1 MCCGRGRDFKVT
13 QADAGAARS
22 HGQTSVSDQLSHAY
36 AVCRGISRRAAK
48 NFYYGF
54 MVLPSEKRNALSA
67 VYAFMRHADDIS
79 DESGVD
85 PQIKR
90 QKLTEWLDS
99 AKTVFAGKATDDPV
113 LMALGDAQKKFKIPP
128 ELFEK
133 LVYGTSLDL
142 DIPPA
147 SAEAPAILCET
158 FEDLK
163 QYCYYVASVVGL
175 VCIKIFGYQDT
186 KAEFLAEDCGLAFQ
200 LTNIIRDI
208 KEDAS
213 MGRIYIPAEDL
224 VRSKL
229 TAANFAS
236 STLQDPAQVQQLR
249 PALEYEADRAR
260 KYYESAKWLMELI
273 DEDSRAALWV
283 LVEIY
288 SRLLKKITDRNYDV
302 LTERVRLTLWEKLK
316 VLSRGFLLRIA

>member
-1 MCCGRGRDFKVT
+1 
-13 QADAGAARS
+13 
-22 HGQTSVSDQLSHAY
+22 VSDQLSHAY
-36 AVCRGISRRAAK
+36 AVCRGIARRAAK

-79 DESGVD
+79 DEPGVD
-85 PQIKR
+85 PQLKR
-90 QKLTEWLDS
+90 QKLSEWLDA
-99 AKTVFAGKATDDPV
+99 AKAVFAGKAKDDPV
-113 LMALGDAQKKFKIPP
+113 LMALGDAQNKFKIPP

-147 SAEAPAILCET
+147 SPESPAILCNT

-175 VCIKIFGYQDT
+175 VCIRIFGYQDT

-224 VRSKL
+224 VRSNL

-236 STLQDPAQVQQLR
+236 SVLQDPAQAQQQLR
-249 PALEYEADRAR
+249 PVLEYEAERAR

-288 SRLLKKITDRNYDV
+288 SRLLQKITDRNYDV

>member
-1 MCCGRGRDFKVT
+1 M
-13 QADAGAARS
+13 
-22 HGQTSVSDQLSHAY
+22 SDQLSHAY
-36 AVCRGISRRAAK
+36 AVCRGIARRAAK

-79 DESGVD
+79 DEPGVD
-85 PQIKR
+85 PQLKR
-90 QKLTEWLDS
+90 QKLGEWLDA
-99 AKTVFAGKATDDPV
+99 AKAVFGGKATDDPV
-113 LMALGDAQKKFKIPP
+113 LMALGDAQAKFKIPP

-147 SAEAPAILCET
+147 SPESPAILCET
-158 FEDLK
+158 FQDLK

-175 VCIKIFGYQDT
+175 VCIRIFGYQDT

-213 MGRIYIPAEDL
+213 LGRIYIPAEDL
-224 VRSKL
+224 ARSNL
-229 TAANFAS
+229 TSANFAS
-236 STLQDPAQVQQLR
+236 SALKDPAQAPQLR
-249 PALEYEADRAR
+249 PALEYEAERAR

-288 SRLLKKITDRNYDV
+288 SRLLRKITDRNYDV

>member
-1 MCCGRGRDFKVT
+1 
-13 QADAGAARS
+13 
-22 HGQTSVSDQLSHAY
+22 VSGQLSHAY

-54 MVLPSEKRNALSA
+54 MVLPAEKRNALSA

-79 DESGVD
+79 DEPGVD
-85 PQIKR
+85 PLLKR
-90 QKLTEWLDS
+90 QKLNEWLDA
-99 AKTVFAGKATDDPV
+99 AKTVFAGKPTDDPV

-147 SAEAPAILCET
+147 SAEAPAVLCNT

-175 VCIKIFGYQDT
+175 VCIRIFGYEDS

-200 LTNIIRDI
+200 LTNIIRDV

-213 MGRIYIPAEDL
+213 MGRIYIPEEDL
-224 VRSKL
+224 ARTNL
-229 TAANFAS
+229 TAANFS
-236 STLQDPAQVQQLR
+236 SSLLQDPARAQQLR

-273 DEDSRAALWV
+273 EEDSRAALWV

-288 SRLLKKITDRNYDV
+288 SRLLQKITDRNYDV

>member
-1 MCCGRGRDFKVT
+1 
-13 QADAGAARS
+13 
-22 HGQTSVSDQLSHAY
+22 VSDQLSHAY

-79 DESGVD
+79 DEPGVD

-99 AKTVFAGKATDDPV
+99 AKTVFSGKATDDPV

-224 VRSKL
+224 VRSNL

-249 PALEYEADRAR
+249 PTLEYEADRAR

-288 SRLLKKITDRNYDV
+288 SRLLKKIADRNYDV
-302 LTERVRLTLWEKLK
+302 LTERVRLTLPEKLK

>member
-1 MCCGRGRDFKVT
+1 MN
-13 QADAGAARS
+13 Q
-22 HGQTSVSDQLSHAY
+22 QLNHAY

-54 MVLPSEKRNALSA
+54 IVLPSEKRNALSA
-67 VYAFMRHADDIS
+67 VYAFMRHADDIT
-79 DESGVD
+79 DEPGID
-85 PQIKR
+85 PQQKR
-90 QKLTEWLDS
+90 QKLSEWMEA
-99 AKTVFAGKATDDPV
+99 AKAVFAGKATDDPV
-113 LMALGDAQKKFKIPP
+113 LMALGDAQKNFKIPP

-142 DIPPA
+142 DIPAA
-147 SAEAPAILCET
+147 SAEAPAILCNT

-175 VCIKIFGYQDT
+175 VCIRIFGYEDS

-208 KEDAS
+208 KEDAG
-213 MGRIYIPAEDL
+213 MGRIYIPEEDL
-224 VRSKL
+224 ARTNLS
-229 TAANFAS
+229 AANFSSAS
-236 STLQDPAQVQQLR
+236 LQDPAQVQQLR
-249 PALEYEADRAR
+249 PALEYEAERAR

-273 DEDSRAALWV
+273 EEDSRAALWV

-288 SRLLKKITDRNYDV
+288 SRLLKKITERNYDV
-302 LTERVRLTLWEKLK
+302 LTERVRLTFWEKMK

>member
-1 MCCGRGRDFKVT
+1 VN
-13 QADAGAARS
+13 Q
-22 HGQTSVSDQLSHAY
+22 QLSHAY

-67 VYAFMRHADDIS
+67 VYAFMRHADDIT
-79 DESGVD
+79 DEPGID
-85 PQIKR
+85 PQQKR
-90 QKLTEWLDS
+90 QKLTEWLEA
-99 AKTVFAGKATDDPV
+99 AKAVFGGKVTDDPV
-113 LMALGDAQKKFKIPP
+113 LMALGDAQKNFKIPP

-147 SAEAPAILCET
+147 NGDTPAILCNT
-158 FEDLK
+158 FADLK

-175 VCIKIFGYQDT
+175 VCIRIFGYEDS

-208 KEDAS
+208 KEDAG
-213 MGRIYIPAEDL
+213 MGRIYIPEEDL
-224 VRSKL
+224 TRSNL
-229 TAANFAS
+229 SAANFSAAS
-236 STLQDPAQVQQLR
+236 LQDPAQVQHLR
-249 PALEYEADRAR
+249 PALEYEAERAR

-273 DEDSRAALWV
+273 EEDSRAALWV

-288 SRLLKKITDRNYDV
+288 SRLLKKISERNYDV
-302 LTERVRLTLWEKLK
+302 LTERVRLTFWEKMK

>member
-1 MCCGRGRDFKVT
+1 
-13 QADAGAARS
+13 
-22 HGQTSVSDQLSHAY
+22 VSGQLSHAY

-54 MVLPSEKRNALSA
+54 MVLPAEKRNALSA

-79 DESGVD
+79 DEPGVD
-85 PQIKR
+85 PLLKR
-90 QKLTEWLDS
+90 QKLNEWLEA
-99 AKTVFAGKATDDPV
+99 AKTVFTGKPTDDPV

-147 SAEAPAILCET
+147 SAEAPAILCNT
-158 FEDLK
+158 FDDLK

-175 VCIKIFGYQDT
+175 VCIRIFGYEDS

-200 LTNIIRDI
+200 LTNIIRDV

-213 MGRIYIPAEDL
+213 MGRIYIPEEDL
-224 VRSKL
+224 ARTNL
-229 TAANFAS
+229 TAANFS
-236 STLQDPAQVQQLR
+236 SSLLQDPAQAQQLR
-249 PALEYEADRAR
+249 PALEYEAERAR

-273 DEDSRAALWV
+273 EEDSRAALWV

-288 SRLLKKITDRNYDV
+288 SRLLQKITDRNYDV

>member
-1 MCCGRGRDFKVT
+1 M
-13 QADAGAARS
+13 
-22 HGQTSVSDQLSHAY
+22 SDQLSHAY

-79 DESGVD
+79 DEAGVD
-85 PQIKR
+85 SQLKR
-90 QKLTEWLDS
+90 QKLQEWLDAS
-99 AKTVFAGKATDDPV
+99 KEVFAGKATDDPV

-142 DIPPA
+142 DIPTA
-147 SAEAPAILCET
+147 SAESPAILCET

-175 VCIKIFGYQDT
+175 VCIRIFGYQDT

-213 MGRIYIPAEDL
+213 MGRIYIPAEDMA
-224 VRSKL
+224 RNSL
-229 TAANFAS
+229 TAANFTS
-236 STLQDPAQVQQLR
+236 SVLQDPAQVQHLR
-249 PALEYEADRAR
+249 PALEYEAERAR

-288 SRLLKKITDRNYDV
+288 SRLLQKITDRNYDV

>member
-1 MCCGRGRDFKVT
+1 MN
-13 QADAGAARS
+13 
-22 HGQTSVSDQLSHAY
+22 QLNHAY
-36 AVCRGISRRAAK
+36 AVCRGIARRAAK

-54 MVLPSEKRNALSA
+54 IVLPSEKRNALSA
-67 VYAFMRHADDIS
+67 VYAFMRHADDIA
-79 DESGVD
+79 DEPGAD
-85 PQIKR
+85 PQQKR
-90 QKLTEWLDS
+90 QKLQEWLDS
-99 AKTVFAGKATDDPV
+99 AKAVFDGKATDDPV
-113 LMALGDAQKKFKIPP
+113 LMALGDAQKNFKIAP

-142 DIPPA
+142 EIPATPGEPA
-147 SAEAPAILCET
+147 MVCQT

-175 VCIKIFGYQDT
+175 VCIRIFGYEDS

-200 LTNIIRDI
+200 LTNILRDI
-208 KEDAS
+208 KEDAA
-213 MGRIYIPAEDL
+213 MGRIYIPEEDL
-224 VRSKL
+224 ARMNL
-229 TAANFAS
+229 TPASFSPAALGDA
-236 STLQDPAQVQQLR
+236 AQAQQLR

-288 SRLLKKITDRNYDV
+288 SRLLRKITERNYDV
-302 LTERVRLTLWEKLK
+302 LTERVRLSTWEKLK
-316 VLSRGFLLRIA
+316 VLARGFVMRVT

>member
-1 MCCGRGRDFKVT
+1 
-13 QADAGAARS
+13 
-22 HGQTSVSDQLSHAY
+22 VSDQLSHAY

-79 DESGVD
+79 DEPGVD
-85 PQIKR
+85 PQLKR
-90 QKLTEWLDS
+90 QKLNEWLDA
-99 AKTVFAGKATDDPV
+99 AKAVFTGKPTDDPV
-113 LMALGDAQKKFKIPP
+113 LMALGDAQSKFKIPAD
-128 ELFEK
+128 LFEK

-142 DIPPA
+142 DIPQA
-147 SAEAPAILCET
+147 SAESPVILCNT

-175 VCIKIFGYQDT
+175 VCIRIFGYQDA

-200 LTNIIRDI
+200 LTNIIRDV

-213 MGRIYIPAEDL
+213 MGRIYIPEEDL
-224 VRSKL
+224 VRSNL
-229 TAANFAS
+229 TAANFSFAV
-236 STLQDPAQVQQLR
+236 LQAPPQAQQLR

-288 SRLLKKITDRNYDV
+288 SRLLQKITDRNYDV

>member
-1 MCCGRGRDFKVT
+1 VN
-13 QADAGAARS
+13 
-22 HGQTSVSDQLSHAY
+22 HQLSHAY
-36 AVCRGISRRAAK
+36 AVCRGIARRAAK

-79 DESGVD
+79 DEPGVD
-85 PQIKR
+85 AQQKR
-90 QKLTEWLDS
+90 QKLGEWLDA
-99 AKTVFAGKATDDPV
+99 AKAVFAGKATDDPV
-113 LMALGDAQKKFKIPP
+113 LMALGDAQSKFKIPP

-142 DIPPA
+142 DIPSEPG
-147 SAEAPAILCET
+147 APAVLCQT
-158 FEDLK
+158 FDDLK
-163 QYCYYVASVVGL
+163 HYCYYVASVVGL
-175 VCIKIFGYQDT
+175 VCIRIFGYQDP

-200 LTNIIRDI
+200 LTNIIRDV

-213 MGRIYIPAEDL
+213 LGRIYIPQEDL
-224 VRSKL
+224 ARANLS
-229 TAANFAS
+229 AANFAS
-236 STLQDPAQVQQLR
+236 ELLQDPAQAQQLR
-249 PALEYEADRAR
+249 PALEYEAERAR

-273 DEDSRAALWV
+273 EEDSRAALWV

-302 LTERVRLTLWEKLK
+302 LTERVRLTFWEKLK

>member
-1 MCCGRGRDFKVT
+1 MN
-13 QADAGAARS
+13 
-22 HGQTSVSDQLSHAY
+22 HQLSHAY
-36 AVCRGISRRAAK
+36 AVCRGIARRAAK

-54 MVLPSEKRNALSA
+54 LVLPSEKRNALSA
-67 VYAFMRHADDIS
+67 VYAFMRHADDIT
-79 DESGVD
+79 DEPGVD
-85 PQIKR
+85 AQQKR
-90 QKLTEWLDS
+90 QKLTEWLEA
-99 AKTVFAGKATDDPV
+99 AKAVFAGKVTDDPV

-142 DIPPA
+142 DIPPPNGDT
-147 SAEAPAILCET
+147 PAILCAT
-158 FEDLK
+158 FTDLK

-175 VCIKIFGYQDT
+175 VCIRIFGYEDS

-208 KEDAS
+208 KEDAG
-213 MGRIYIPAEDL
+213 MGRIYIPEEDL
-224 VRSKL
+224 ARSNL
-229 TAANFAS
+229 SAANFSPAA
-236 STLQDPAQVQQLR
+236 LQDPAQIQQLR
-249 PALEYEADRAR
+249 PALEYEAERAR

-273 DEDSRAALWV
+273 HEDSRAALWV

-288 SRLLKKITDRNYDV
+288 SRLLKKISERNYDV
-302 LTERVRLTLWEKLK
+302 LTERVRLTFWEKMK

>member
-1 MCCGRGRDFKVT
+1 M
-13 QADAGAARS
+13 
-22 HGQTSVSDQLSHAY
+22 SDQLSHAY
-36 AVCRGISRRAAK
+36 AVCRGIARRAAK

-79 DESGVD
+79 DEPGVD
-85 PQIKR
+85 PQLKR
-90 QKLTEWLDS
+90 QKLSEWLDS
-99 AKTVFAGKATDDPV
+99 AKAVFAGKATDDPV
-113 LMALGDAQKKFKIPP
+113 LMALGDAQAKFKIPP

-147 SAEAPAILCET
+147 SAESPAILCET

-175 VCIKIFGYQDT
+175 VCIRIFGYQDT

-200 LTNIIRDI
+200 LTNIIRDV
-208 KEDAS
+208 KEDAY

-224 VRSKL
+224 VRSNL
-229 TAANFAS
+229 TAANFS
-236 STLQDPAQVQQLR
+236 SSVLQNPSQVQQMR
-249 PALEYEADRAR
+249 PVLEYEAERAR

-288 SRLLKKITDRNYDV
+288 SRLLQKIADRNYDV

-316 VLSRGFLLRIA
+316 VLSRGFLLRIV

>member
-1 MCCGRGRDFKVT
+1 
-13 QADAGAARS
+13 
-22 HGQTSVSDQLSHAY
+22 VSGQLSHAY

-54 MVLPSEKRNALSA
+54 MVLPAEKRNALSA
-67 VYAFMRHADDIS
+67 VYAFMRHADDIA
-79 DESGVD
+79 DEPGVD
-85 PQIKR
+85 PLLKR
-90 QKLTEWLDS
+90 QKMNEWLEA
-99 AKTVFAGKATDDPV
+99 AKTVFTGKPTDDPV

-142 DIPPA
+142 DIPAA
-147 SAEAPAILCET
+147 SAESPAILCST

-175 VCIKIFGYQDT
+175 VCIRIFGYEDS

-200 LTNIIRDI
+200 LTNIIRDV

-213 MGRIYIPAEDL
+213 MGRIYIPEEDL
-224 VRSKL
+224 ARTNL
-229 TAANFAS
+229 TAANFS
-236 STLQDPAQVQQLR
+236 SSLLKDPAQSQQLR
-249 PALEYEADRAR
+249 PALEYEAERAR

-273 DEDSRAALWV
+273 EEDSRAALWV

-288 SRLLKKITDRNYDV
+288 SRLLKKIADRNYDV

>member
-1 MCCGRGRDFKVT
+1 
-13 QADAGAARS
+13 
-22 HGQTSVSDQLSHAY
+22 
-36 AVCRGISRRAAK
+36 
-48 NFYYGF
+48 
-54 MVLPSEKRNALSA
+54 MVLPAEKRNALSA

-79 DESGVD
+79 DEPGVD
-85 PQIKR
+85 PLLKR
-90 QKLTEWLDS
+90 QKLNEWLEA
-99 AKTVFAGKATDDPV
+99 AKAVFAGSPTDDPV

-142 DIPPA
+142 DMPPA
-147 SAEAPAILCET
+147 SAEAPVILCNT

-175 VCIKIFGYQDT
+175 VCIRIFGYEDS

-200 LTNIIRDI
+200 LTNIIRDV

-213 MGRIYIPAEDL
+213 MGRIYIPEEDL
-224 VRSKL
+224 ARTNL
-229 TAANFAS
+229 TAANFS
-236 STLQDPAQVQQLR
+236 SSLLQDPAQAQQLR
-249 PALEYEADRAR
+249 PALEYEAERAR

-273 DEDSRAALWV
+273 EEDSRAALWV

-288 SRLLKKITDRNYDV
+288 SRLLQKITDRNYDV

>member
-1 MCCGRGRDFKVT
+1 MN
-13 QADAGAARS
+13 Q
-22 HGQTSVSDQLSHAY
+22 QLSHAY
-36 AVCRGISRRAAK
+36 AVCRGITRRAAK

-54 MVLPSEKRNALSA
+54 IVLPSEKRNALSA
-67 VYAFMRHADDIS
+67 VYAFMRHADDIT
-79 DESGVD
+79 DEPGVD
-85 PQIKR
+85 PQQKR
-90 QKLTEWLDS
+90 AKLTEWLEA
-99 AKTVFAGKATDDPV
+99 AKAVFAGKATDDPV
-113 LMALGDAQKKFKIPP
+113 LMALGDAQKNFKIPP

-142 DIPPA
+142 DIPAA
-147 SAEAPAILCET
+147 SADAPAILCTT

-175 VCIKIFGYQDT
+175 VCIRIFGYEDS

-208 KEDAS
+208 KEDAG
-213 MGRIYIPAEDL
+213 MGRIYIPEEDL
-224 VRSKL
+224 ARTNLS
-229 TAANFAS
+229 AANFSPAS
-236 STLQDPAQVQQLR
+236 LQDPAQAQQLR
-249 PALEYEADRAR
+249 PALEYEAERAR

-273 DEDSRAALWV
+273 EEDSRAALWV

-302 LTERVRLTLWEKLK
+302 LTERVRLTFWEKMK

>member
-1 MCCGRGRDFKVT
+1 MN
-13 QADAGAARS
+13 
-22 HGQTSVSDQLSHAY
+22 QLSHAY

-79 DESGVD
+79 DEPGGD
-85 PQIKR
+85 LQQKR
-90 QKLTEWLDS
+90 QKMGEWLDS
-99 AKTVFAGKATDDPV
+99 AKAVFAGKSTDDPV
-113 LMALGDAQKKFKIPP
+113 LMALGDAQQKFKIPP

-142 DIPPA
+142 EIPSVPDQPA
-147 SAEAPAILCET
+147 LVCRT

-163 QYCYYVASVVGL
+163 HYCYYVASVVGL
-175 VCIKIFGYQDT
+175 VCIRIFGYEDN

-213 MGRIYIPAEDL
+213 MGRIYVPEEDL
-224 VRSKL
+224 ARSNL
-229 TAANFAS
+229 SGADFAPALLAN
-236 STLQDPAQVQQLR
+236 PAQAQQLR
-249 PALEYEADRAR
+249 PVLEFEAERAR

-273 DEDSRAALWV
+273 EEDSRAALWV

-288 SRLLKKITDRNYDV
+288 SQLLQKITSRNYDV
-302 LTERVRLTLWEKLK
+302 LTERVRLTTWEKLK
-316 VLSRGFLLRIA
+316 ILSRGFVRRIV